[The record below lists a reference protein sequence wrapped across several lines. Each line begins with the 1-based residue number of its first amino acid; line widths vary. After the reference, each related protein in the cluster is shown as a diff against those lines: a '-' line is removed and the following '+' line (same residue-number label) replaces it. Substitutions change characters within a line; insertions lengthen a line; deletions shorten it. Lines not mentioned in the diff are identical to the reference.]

1 MNENV
6 LKASD
11 GYGRATGEF
20 MDDRSYRGLF
30 GDLPELKTERLTLR
44 KMEMSDANDM
54 YSYASLDEVT
64 RYLLWTPHLNI
75 DETKGYIEYV
85 RREYRKGSVADWAI
99 SLDSESRMIGTVGF
113 SAVDRENN
121 SVELGYMR
129 ARRSGGLL
137 KQRFAS
143 LALIVCSFGSW
154 TGMSDPKMSRLHAA
168 SEKKDLSVTCC
179 LSMVHTEQSIFIR
192 LFRMNTSHCENEY
205 GTNTPLRAS
214 EPAAAYFSDP

>member
-11 GYGRATGEF
+11 GHGRATGEF

-99 SLDSESRMIGTVGF
+99 SLDSESRMIGTVGMC
-113 SAVDRENN
+113 STRCIGERD
-121 SVELGYMR
+121 MR

-154 TGMSDPKMSRLHAA
+154 TGMSGPKMSRLHAA

-179 LSMVHTEQSIFIR
+179 LSRVHTEQSIFIR
-192 LFRMNTSHCENEY
+192 LFRMNTSHSENE
-205 GTNTPLRAS
+205 
-214 EPAAAYFSDP
+214 

>member
-1 MNENV
+1 MQLDYRCYV
-6 LKASD
+6 HFRDTAAFD
-11 GYGRATGEF
+11 RALDLLTVKTTALSSGMCSTRCIGER
-20 MDDRSYRGLF
+20 D
-30 GDLPELKTERLTLR
+30 
-44 KMEMSDANDM
+44 
-54 YSYASLDEVT
+54 
-64 RYLLWTPHLNI
+64 
-75 DETKGYIEYV
+75 
-85 RREYRKGSVADWAI
+85 
-99 SLDSESRMIGTVGF
+99 
-113 SAVDRENN
+113 
-121 SVELGYMR
+121 MR

-154 TGMSDPKMSRLHAA
+154 TGMSGLKMSRLHAA